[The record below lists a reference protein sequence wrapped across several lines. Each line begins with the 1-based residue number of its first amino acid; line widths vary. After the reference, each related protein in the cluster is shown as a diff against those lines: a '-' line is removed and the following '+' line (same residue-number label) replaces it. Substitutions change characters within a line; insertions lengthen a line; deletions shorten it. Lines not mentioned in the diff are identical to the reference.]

1 LGGWMIML
9 MLITL
14 CALVLTGLLAE
25 GKTGGAGA
33 LSTILS
39 PAQAKLVGNLH
50 AWLGFA
56 IIWLAAVHVAG
67 VVTES
72 LLQRENLIVA
82 MITGRKLAPD
92 ITITDEHQV
101 SAWRAVPVA
110 LVLVILGAWLAWRT
124 HLAPP

>member
-1 LGGWMIML
+1 MIML

-14 CALVLTGLLAE
+14 SIIVLTGLLAE

-33 LSTILS
+33 LSALLP

-67 VVTES
+67 VLIES
-72 LLQRENLIVA
+72 LLQRENLILS
-82 MITGRKLAPD
+82 MITGRKPATDP
-92 ITITDEHQV
+92 TIIEERQV
-101 SAWRAVPVA
+101 SPWRAVPV
-110 LVLVILGAWLAWRT
+110 VLILAILGAWLAWRT
-124 HLAPP
+124 HLPPG